1 MTHELREQ
9 VTQHI
14 HAAFANT
21 PYPGDEN
28 VAAYARYGR
37 SLADALRGQHWSE
50 VTLEALIQ
58 HRWEI
63 FLLNADTFRF
73 YVPVFMLAA
82 LYHHDEVEIL
92 ADNLIFSLTPQR
104 EEHVNNYLAGEF
116 NDYFSKRVA
125 AFEPAEKTTIRSF
138 LDAFI
143 NLYGDQPLVYDID
156 LPTQTMAFWQR
167 A

>member
-1 MTHELREQ
+1 MSDDLREQ
-9 VTQHI
+9 VAHQI
-14 HAAFANT
+14 ERAFAST

-37 SLADALRGQHWSE
+37 SIADALRGQHWSE

-73 YVPVFMLAA
+73 YVPVFMLAV
-82 LYHHDEVEIL
+82 LYHFDEIEIL

-104 EEHVNNYLAGEF
+104 EEHIHNYFAGEF
-116 NDYFSKRVA
+116 NDYFSRRAA
-125 AFEPAEKTTIRSF
+125 AFNTEEKDTLRAF
-138 LDAFI
+138 VDAYI
-143 NLYGDQPLVYDID
+143 ALYGGQPLVYDID
-156 LPTQTMAFWQR
+156 LTTQTRAFWQR